1 MNAQKQVGIA
11 TFVFLLLMAG
21 GALALQQPAPPLSG
35 QEAPPADPQDPRYRL
50 AVEVELVNITATV
63 QDQTG
68 KNVEGLALSDFQI
81 FEDGQEQKVS
91 FFSHDLRVP
100 ISVGMLLDTSGSMKH
115 KLQQALQIVREI
127 ALALSPQDE
136 MFLITF
142 NDNPQMRN
150 AFTNN
155 MQDIQRALRGIKSGG
170 ETTAYDAIRLGL
182 DEMKKAKHN
191 KKILLMATDGFD
203 TRSKLNANQVEDLLK
218 RSQVMVYA
226 IGIDDDE
233 NDPLVMRRPL
243 YHIYHYM
250 LSRLTG
256 LSGGNAF
263 RLFTGRNYALQSIAS
278 VLLEELHQQYTLSYY
293 PANLGD
299 ADFREVE
306 VKVTRPGLR
315 IRHRAGYYVTSTAT
329 P

>member
-1 MNAQKQVGIA
+1 
-11 TFVFLLLMAG
+11 
-21 GALALQQPAPPLSG
+21 
-35 QEAPPADPQDPRYRL
+35 
-50 AVEVELVNITATV
+50 VELVNITATV

-68 KNVEGLALSDFQI
+68 KNVEGLALGDFEI
-81 FEDGQEQKVS
+81 FEDGQQQKVS

-100 ISVGMLLDTSGSMKH
+100 ISVGMLVDTSGSMKH

-136 MFLITF
+136 MFLVTF
-142 NDNPQMRN
+142 DDNVEMRN
-150 AFTNN
+150 RFTSN
-155 MQDIQRALRGIKSGG
+155 MQDIQRGLRGIKSGG
-170 ETTAYDAIRLGL
+170 ETTAYDAIRTGL
-182 DEMKKAKHN
+182 DEMKKAKHQ
-191 KKILLMATDGFD
+191 KKIILMATDGFD
-203 TRSKLNANQVEDLLK
+203 TRSKTSSEQVEDLLK

-233 NDPLVMRRPL
+233 NDPLIMRRPL

-278 VLLEELHQQYTLSYY
+278 VLLEELHQQYTLGYY
-293 PANLGD
+293 PAS
-299 ADFREVE
+299 AAETDFREVE
-306 VKVTRPGLR
+306 VRVLKPGVK
-315 IRHRAGYYVTSTAT
+315 IRHRAGYYVNQTAT

>member
-1 MNAQKQVGIA
+1 
-11 TFVFLLLMAG
+11 
-21 GALALQQPAPPLSG
+21 
-35 QEAPPADPQDPRYRL
+35 
-50 AVEVELVNITATV
+50 
-63 QDQTG
+63 
-68 KNVEGLALSDFQI
+68 
-81 FEDGQEQKVS
+81 
-91 FFSHDLRVP
+91 
-100 ISVGMLLDTSGSMKH
+100 
-115 KLQQALQIVREI
+115 
-127 ALALSPQDE
+127 
-136 MFLITF
+136 
-142 NDNPQMRN
+142 
-150 AFTNN
+150 
-155 MQDIQRALRGIKSGG
+155 
-170 ETTAYDAIRLGL
+170 
-182 DEMKKAKHN
+182 MKKAKHN

-203 TRSKLNANQVEDLLK
+203 TRSKLTAEQIEDMLK

-293 PANLGD
+293 PVSVGAT
-299 ADFREVE
+299 DFREVE
-306 VKVTRPGLR
+306 VRVRKPGIK
-315 IRHRAGYYVTSTAT
+315 IRHRAGYYVTQTAT